1 MSSEKILVLG
11 ATGYIGG
18 RLVPRL
24 IAAGYSVRCLVRDL
38 RKLAGRPWENVEI
51 VEGDVLDRTSLQRAA
66 DGCSIVYYLIRA
78 MGAGDNLPEGEDR
91 VGAENMRIIAAL
103 VGVKR
108 IIYLGGLGR
117 ESPALSPVLR
127 SRREVGEVLASGSVP
142 VTEFR
147 AAMVFGSGS
156 AFFDMMHALANRLP
170 IIVVPRWGGT
180 RQQPISTG
188 DVLQYLVESLNVPE
202 STGAIID
209 IGGSEVLSF
218 KEMMHRFAGILDL
231 RRWIVVLPWHLPRL
245 SAFWLNLV
253 TPISVSVAR
262 RIVESL
268 RSEMVCG
275 DNRALSLF
283 RLQPRGFDEAVT
295 RALDRVR
302 SLKIETSWSN
312 ASVTRFEDEDLKEQT
327 QLLTNVQQVRASV
340 QAECVFRSFVSI
352 GGGNGWYYANILWQ
366 IRGFFDKI
374 VGGVGLRRGRRHPY
388 KLVPGD
394 ALDFWRVES
403 VETGRKISL
412 RAEMKVPGRAWLE
425 FSVEPLDQGRSL
437 FTQTA
442 LFYPRGV
449 WGLFYWYGIYPVH
462 VMVFRG
468 MARAIVRKAERA

>member
-253 TPISVSVAR
+253 TPISVSVR
-262 RIVESL
+262 RCEDSTNSRKPWPHSRPDSTSDTSL
-268 RSEMVCG
+268 VWEKRLRPNS
-275 DNRALSLF
+275 NRMKRRTTIRRTPNLLLRCSATTGMATTL
-283 RLQPRGFDEAVT
+283 PRGASPW
-295 RALDRVR
+295 RCR
-302 SLKIETSWSN
+302 S
-312 ASVTRFEDEDLKEQT
+312 
-327 QLLTNVQQVRASV
+327 
-340 QAECVFRSFVSI
+340 
-352 GGGNGWYYANILWQ
+352 
-366 IRGFFDKI
+366 
-374 VGGVGLRRGRRHPY
+374 
-388 KLVPGD
+388 
-394 ALDFWRVES
+394 
-403 VETGRKISL
+403 
-412 RAEMKVPGRAWLE
+412 
-425 FSVEPLDQGRSL
+425 
-437 FTQTA
+437 
-442 LFYPRGV
+442 
-449 WGLFYWYGIYPVH
+449 
-462 VMVFRG
+462 
-468 MARAIVRKAERA
+468 